1 MISIT
6 EPYYNETLQW
16 DKLYYNI
23 ILQRYK
29 PTVEII
35 TSDLSTGLELG
46 RTAWSGPGTLTLST
60 IRGAAANNIHK
71 RASTSYPSPLTS
83 HYHSPLRI
91 SQGVPDEDVE
101 LITVPVQHRPESQQY
116 DPPAEVM
123 GRLCRSQAD
132 CSAAYRAV
140 CAVSQHCQVGVTSLL
155 SPLVSMTKLSS
166 SLPGACWLLCQSD
179 LSVSCPPL

>member
-1 MISIT
+1 M
-6 EPYYNETLQW
+6 
-16 DKLYYNI
+16 
-23 ILQRYK
+23 
-29 PTVEII
+29 EII

-83 HYHSPLRI
+83 PLTSRYQSPLRI

-140 CAVSQHCQVGVTSLL
+140 CAVSQHCQVGVSSLL

-179 LSVSCPPL
+179 LSVSRPPL